1 MEGKLVKKTTRQ
13 YLMFFLLCVLGLF
26 FVPVSAQA
34 NNIQFPFYVYEDF
47 ESSKN
52 HGVPSGW
59 LGDYRDITLNLNHKD
74 NPYKGNSC
82 IKITYTPLGSRK
94 AYWAGIMWQYPANND
109 GAIDAG
115 LYLNEA
121 KKITFWIRGEKGG
134 EIIDSFKLGGAI
146 GSYPDSDCVGIHN
159 ILLSKEWTQYTISLD
174 QRDLRYISGFFSWV
188 ASKYHNPQGMTF
200 YIDEVK
206 IID

>member
-1 MEGKLVKKTTRQ
+1 MTEKKNRQ
-13 YLMFFLLCVLGLF
+13 YLIFFLLCVF
-26 FVPVSAQA
+26 SFYPVPVSAQVD
-34 NNIQFPFYVYEDF
+34 NIQFPFYVYEDF

-59 LGDYRDITLNLNHKD
+59 LGDYRDITLNLNYKG

-82 IKITYTPLGSRK
+82 IKITYIPLGSRK
-94 AYWAGIMWQYPANND
+94 AYWVGIMWQYPANND
-109 GAIDAG
+109 GTIDAG
-115 LYLNEA
+115 LDLNGA

-134 EIIDSFKLGGAI
+134 EIIDAFKFGGAI
-146 GSYPDSDCVGIHN
+146 GSYPDSDIAGIYD
-159 ILLSKEWTQYTISLD
+159 ILLSKEWEQHTINLD
-174 QRDLRYISGFFSWV
+174 HKDLRYISGFFTWV
-188 ASKYHNPQGMTF
+188 ASKYRNPQGITF